1 MPDDSMGPVTDD
13 LVARLAADAAALE
26 ITGRG
31 GLVKDI
37 RAAIDR
43 LTHLERE
50 LAEARRWRDNYERL
64 CLNDIERASSI
75 DDELVASQA
84 EVERL
89 RGLVET
95 AFRDGLSY
103 GTDVVVKDPD
113 EAWRTSRVR
122 AAITRQGETG

>member
-1 MPDDSMGPVTDD
+1 MRY
-13 LVARLAADAAALE
+13 RL
-26 ITGRG
+26 
-31 GLVKDI
+31 I
-37 RAAIDR
+37 RDAIDR
-43 LTHLERE
+43 ITTLERE
-50 LAEARRWRDNYERL
+50 LA
-64 CLNDIERASSI
+64 
-75 DDELVASQA
+75 ASQA

-113 EAWRTSRVR
+113 EAWRTSRAR